1 MINFLRS
8 EPKVERASMRR
19 GVDLAKEAAM
29 TADHRLPCCLFLLRV
44 GVFIVMFM
52 WTLDKFVN
60 PDHAAKV
67 YAFFYA
73 IGGLSAPVFYLIGVL
88 ELLVILAFVAG
99 LFKPFT
105 YAIVLLLHAGSTL
118 AAWRQYLDPF
128 SNLLFFAA
136 WPMLAACVTLY
147 LLRDF
152 DTLWVIP
159 KGRRAS
165 RPKP

>member
-1 MINFLRS
+1 M
-8 EPKVERASMRR
+8 PVE
-19 GVDLAKEAAM
+19 
-29 TADHRLPCCLFLLRV
+29 HRLPCCLFLLRI

-67 YAFFYA
+67 YAFFYT
-73 IGGLSAPVFYLIGVL
+73 IGGLSATVFYLIGGL

-99 LFKPFT
+99 LSKRFT
-105 YAIVLLLHAGSTL
+105 YAVVLLLHAGSTL

-147 LLRDF
+147 LLRDL
-152 DTLWVIP
+152 DTLWVISA
-159 KGRRAS
+159 GTHAS
-165 RPKP
+165 SRNR

>member
-1 MINFLRS
+1 MA
-8 EPKVERASMRR
+8 VE
-19 GVDLAKEAAM
+19 
-29 TADHRLPCCLFLLRV
+29 HRIPSCLLLLRV

-60 PDHAAKV
+60 PNHTAKV
-67 YAFFYA
+67 YAFFFG
-73 IGGLSAPVFYLIGVL
+73 IGGLGATAIYVIGVL

-99 LFKPFT
+99 FFKRFT
-105 YAIVLLLHAGSTL
+105 YCIVLLLHAGSTL

-147 LLRDF
+147 LLRDL

-159 KGRRAS
+159 AGPHAS
-165 RPKP
+165 SPSR

>member
-1 MINFLRS
+1 M
-8 EPKVERASMRR
+8 A
-19 GVDLAKEAAM
+19 VDP
-29 TADHRLPCCLFLLRV
+29 RIPRCLFLLRV

-67 YAFFYA
+67 YAFFFS
-73 IGGLSAPVFYLIGVL
+73 IGGLGATAFYVIGVV
-88 ELLVILAFVAG
+88 EMLVILAFVAG
-99 LFKPFT
+99 LFKRFT
-105 YAIVLLLHAGSTL
+105 YGIVLLLHAGSTL

-147 LLRDF
+147 LLRDL
-152 DTLWVIP
+152 DTLWAIP
-159 KGRRAS
+159 TGPHGS
-165 RPKP
+165 SPNP

>member
-1 MINFLRS
+1 MA
-8 EPKVERASMRR
+8 VERRI
-19 GVDLAKEAAM
+19 
-29 TADHRLPCCLFLLRV
+29 PCCLFLLRV

-67 YAFFYA
+67 YAFFFA
-73 IGGLSAPVFYLIGVL
+73 IGGLGATAFYVIGGL
-88 ELLVILAFVAG
+88 ELLVVLAFGAG
-99 LFKPFT
+99 FFKRLT
-105 YAIVLLLHAGSTL
+105 YGIVLLLHAASTL

-147 LLRDF
+147 LLRDL
-152 DTLWVIP
+152 DTLCVIP
-159 KGRRAS
+159 AGTHVSSPNR
-165 RPKP
+165 